1 MAPTRAR
8 RLRRASLLIP
18 VLLASSACLSVPD
31 LGERPQMREAQPLA
45 AGIAAPVTAPEGG
58 WPDARWWGDYGDP
71 QLAALIESALAGSP
85 TMHEAAA
92 RVRRAEAA
100 AQQAGARTLP
110 EISASAQG
118 GLTQQSTSTI
128 DLPGGIDLPHRWSD
142 GGQVALS
149 LSYDLDLWGRNRA
162 TLRAAL
168 SDAEAAR
175 ADAAQARLT
184 LSTGIAS
191 AYADLAKLA
200 AVRATSETYLRIRG
214 DTLRT
219 IEAREAQGLENR
231 AAVMRAESGRA
242 AAAAEMAAIDEQ
254 IDLTRNAIA
263 ALAGE
268 GPARGNAIRLPDPAR
283 LGSFGLPADLGIGI
297 VGRRPDI
304 VAARLRVE
312 AQGERI
318 GAARAEFYPNIRLSA
333 LIGLQALGIG
343 NLLDGGSSYGSVGP
357 AISLPIFSG
366 GRIEGGYRGA
376 RADYDAAV
384 AGYDRTLIDALRE
397 VADVA
402 ARQGALVRRLAES
415 RASLAASEAA
425 FRMLEARYRG
435 GLATYLEVLSAEDS
449 LNQSR
454 RAVAE
459 LEASAFSLDV
469 ALVRALGGG
478 FRHAPQEGSLL

>member
-1 MAPTRAR
+1 MAPNRATR
-8 RLRRASLLIP
+8 LCRASMLVP
-18 VLLASSACLSVPD
+18 ALLASSACLSVPD
-31 LGERPQMREAQPLA
+31 LRERPMPRAIETLDTA
-45 AGIAAPVTAPEGG
+45 IAAPVAAPAEG
-58 WPDARWWGDYGDP
+58 WPDASWWRNYRDP
-71 QLAALIESALAGSP
+71 QLTALIEAALAGSP
-85 TMHEAAA
+85 TMDEAAA
-92 RVRRAEAA
+92 RVRRAEAI
-100 AQQAGARTLP
+100 AQQAGASRYP
-110 EISASAQG
+110 EISANASA
-118 GLTQQSTSTI
+118 GLAQQSTGSI
-128 DLPGGIDLPHRWSD
+128 DLPGGVTLPHNWNDNAS
-142 GGQVALS
+142 ASLS
-149 LSYDLDLWGRNRA
+149 LTFDLDLWGRNRA

-175 ADAAQARLT
+175 ADAAYARLA
-184 LSTGIAS
+184 LSTAIAAS
-191 AYADLAKLA
+191 YADLARLA

-214 DTLRT
+214 DTLRMMQ
-219 IEAREAQGLENR
+219 AREAQGLENR

-242 AAAAEMAAIDEQ
+242 AAAAELAAIDEQ

-263 ALAGE
+263 ALIGE
-268 GPARGNAIRLPDPAR
+268 GPGRGQAITLPAAAR
-283 LGSFGLPADLGIGI
+283 LDAFGLPADLGIGI

-304 VAARLRVE
+304 AAARLRAE

-318 GAARAEFYPNIRLSA
+318 QAARAEFFPNIRISA

-343 NLLDGGSSYGSVGP
+343 NLLDAGASYGSVGP

-366 GRIEGGYRGA
+366 GRIEGNYRGT

-384 AGYDRTLIDALRE
+384 AAYNRTLIDALKE

-402 ARQGALVRRLAES
+402 ARQRALDLRLRES
-415 RASLAASEAA
+415 RAALAASDAA
-425 FRMLEARYRG
+425 FRMLDARYRG
-435 GLATYLEVLSAEDS
+435 GLATYLDVLTAEDS

-478 FRHAPQEGSLL
+478 FSTPTPPRA